1 MPEAA
6 ESVLLDGTP
15 RCIRIR
21 ACRAREEPRRRCCCI
36 SPLRS
41 TSIPSV
47 GSRREEERSEAAST
61 ELAPRRVLLCAGLA
75 DAKHGCAGS
84 DDEQRRGCS
93 SSCGITGTLSL
104 PASCSDVEQRY
115 DGAHEPTER
124 RLEMTAAEG
133 WEVEDE
139 AISKVASAWET
150 DTAVADAIAAV
161 QPDLTAAAPWTS
173 LAPRCHR
180 ARQPRALD

>member
-1 MPEAA
+1 
-6 ESVLLDGTP
+6 
-15 RCIRIR
+15 
-21 ACRAREEPRRRCCCI
+21 
-36 SPLRS
+36 
-41 TSIPSV
+41 
-47 GSRREEERSEAAST
+47 
-61 ELAPRRVLLCAGLA
+61 
-75 DAKHGCAGS
+75 
-84 DDEQRRGCS
+84 
-93 SSCGITGTLSL
+93 
-104 PASCSDVEQRY
+104 
-115 DGAHEPTER
+115 
-124 RLEMTAAEG
+124 MTAAEG